1 MAIGDP
7 ASRYDIDLA
16 CDIDARGI
24 ELDTMKGLAAL
35 ALATEDVASGTEL
48 SVLLTDDA
56 AIRELNRAYRNTDA
70 PTDVLSFAQME
81 GDAFVAPD
89 GIGQHLGDVIIS
101 VETAQR
107 QALEYGVTLQDEA
120 GHLLVHGVLH
130 LLGYDHEEAGD
141 AAVMRTH
148 EDAILG
154 GAHHH

>member
-1 MAIGDP
+1 MGDP

-16 CDIDARGI
+16 CDTDAQGI
-24 ELDTMKGLAAL
+24 ELDALTAVAAL
-35 ALATEDVASGTEL
+35 ALETEDIASGTEL

-56 AIRELNRAYRNTDA
+56 AIRELNRLYRDTDA

-81 GDAFVAPD
+81 GEAFVAPE
-89 GIGQHLGDVIIS
+89 GAAQHLGDVIIS
-101 VETAQR
+101 VETARR
-107 QALEYGVTLQDEA
+107 QALEYGVTIQNEA

-130 LLGYDHEEAGD
+130 LLGYDHEDADD
-141 AAVMRTH
+141 AAIMHAH